1 MYYADTALIACML
14 NSPTSTKDNISA
26 PEQELRGPASI
37 LRQILDNIGRDF
49 SSAP

>member
-37 LRQILDNIGRDF
+37 LRQILDNTGRDV